1 MSVDLIVTLYTDAE
15 GNDRFKVQ
23 YPLTVDDLLDVTD
36 QFEMVVAQT
45 SDNRTGLMIVKKESA
60 NVG

>member
-45 SDNRTGLMIVKKESA
+45 SDNRTGFMIVKKESA